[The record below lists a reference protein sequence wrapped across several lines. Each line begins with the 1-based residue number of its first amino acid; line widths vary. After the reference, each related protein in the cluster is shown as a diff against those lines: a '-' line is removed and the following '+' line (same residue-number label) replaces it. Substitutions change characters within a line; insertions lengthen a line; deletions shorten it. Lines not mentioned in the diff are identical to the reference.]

1 MSLILKYKRCFWCQ
15 HAALTFLLV
24 FWSVWLSGITWWR
37 IVAFNIWDLRDNLG
51 NEINS
56 SEDAWVTA
64 NCAYLVVIV
73 ISVTRPDVLL
83 SCEAAVGKQ
92 ISYIHPTLV
101 ELLWWASMFEG
112 NVQCEKHLYWS
123 ESNQFYIQSAF
134 HKIAVVGLHKCLCP
148 TLWLYR
154 VHIEG

>member
-1 MSLILKYKRCFWCQ
+1 MSKNELVTSQLGNEATVDKNTSLLWKWVWSESCFWCRR
-15 HAALTFLLV
+15 AALTSSFGL
-24 FWSVWLSGITWWR
+24 WLSCVAWWG

-92 ISYIHPTLV
+92 ISYINGAFMMSVYVSGSVAVKITF
-101 ELLWWASMFEG
+101 LLIWT
-112 NVQCEKHLYWS
+112 WS
-123 ESNQFYIQSAF
+123 F
-134 HKIAVVGLHKCLCP
+134 LD
-148 TLWLYR
+148 
-154 VHIEG
+154 